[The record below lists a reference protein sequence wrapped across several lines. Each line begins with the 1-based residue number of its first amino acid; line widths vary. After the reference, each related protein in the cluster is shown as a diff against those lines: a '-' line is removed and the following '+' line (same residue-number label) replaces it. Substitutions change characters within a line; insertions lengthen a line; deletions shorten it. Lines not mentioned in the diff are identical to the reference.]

1 MVWASSWCVS
11 VSLDDLRGFAR
22 DCDPLVA
29 LNDGDPR
36 YVQLDCG
43 TEVRGDVACI
53 DRLLRTITLS
63 ENESCQLFTG
73 FPGTGKTTEL
83 KRLEAKLGAS
93 KDSPTHVVY
102 IDFEDYVDRY
112 APISITDVLRVI
124 AYRMDY
130 EATVAERKDPEKSPG
145 YLQRFF
151 TYLTQTNAELKE
163 LSFEA
168 YGASLMLEIKNNPSF
183 RQKVESALKDRFQLF
198 AKQARDMMSEAVV
211 RLRKAPGVAAAR
223 VVVIVDGLEKLTPL
237 RESDRDAMET
247 SVETLFLTHRSE
259 LHLPS
264 CHAIYTFPLWL
275 RYRSAQLGSSYEREP
290 LVLPM
295 IKVRSRDGSP
305 YEPGVSKMLEL
316 VEKRINTRAIFG
328 SDPESALRPLVEAS
342 GGYPRDLLRMVRT
355 LLTDVINFP
364 AKPNQISRV
373 IRDLKRSYE
382 DTVLGSHKE
391 TLRRVAETHQLPNDD
406 VDQLAQFGYLL
417 ERWLILAYRNGEE
430 WYDVHPLVREA
441 LVAPP
446 NG

>member
-1 MVWASSWCVS
+1 MS
-11 VSLDDLRGFAR
+11 VALDDLRRFAR

-29 LNDGDPR
+29 LKDGDPR
-36 YVQLDCG
+36 YVQLDG
-43 TEVRGDVACI
+43 ETEVRGDVACI
-53 DRLLRTITLS
+53 DRLLRSIALS
-63 ENESCQLFTG
+63 GAESCQLFTG

-83 KRLEAKLGAS
+83 KRLEAKLGSS
-93 KDSPTHVVY
+93 KDTPTHVVY

-130 EATVAERKDPEKSPG
+130 EATVAEGKDPEKNPG

-151 TYLTQTNAELKE
+151 GYLTQTNVELKE

-168 YGASLMLEIKNNPSF
+168 YGSSLMLEIKNNPSF
-183 RQKVESALKDRFQLF
+183 RRKVEAALKDRFQQF

-211 RLRKAPGVAAAR
+211 RLRKARGVAAER

-237 RESDRDAMET
+237 RESDRDSMET
-247 SVETLFLTHRSE
+247 SVETLFLTHRAE
-259 LHLPS
+259 LHLPA

-275 RYRSAQLGSSYEREP
+275 RYRSAQLGASYEREP

-295 IKVRSRDGSP
+295 IKVRTREGSA
-305 YEPGVSKMLEL
+305 YEPGVKKMLEL
-316 VEKRINTRAIFG
+316 VQKRIDVQAIFG
-328 SDPESALRPLVEAS
+328 ADPEAALRPLVEAS

-355 LLTDVINFP
+355 LLTDVASFP
-364 AKPNQISRV
+364 ATTKQIDRV
-373 IRDLKRSYE
+373 IRDLERSYV
-382 DTVLGSHKE
+382 DTVLGSHKQ

-406 VDQLAQFGYLL
+406 VNQLAQFGYLL

-430 WYDVHPLVREA
+430 WYDVHPLVQKA
-441 LVAPP
+441 LSATP